1 MILPFFASFIVFCL
15 WLSFQIKRQ
24 RKKEN
29 ALAVSFWEKE
39 AAANNTRKKSLDD
52 VEFITI
58 PFDFLPMHTMPTDEE
73 AEECRRLL
81 LDLKEQKIANFTGL
95 SNTDLKLRYGTANI
109 TFLSECDQNYT
120 ILARTLQKWASVLYK
135 NGYIDEAKTILEFAV
150 STKTDIS
157 GTYALLSEIYNKTGQ
172 SEKKESLLQI
182 AEGLQSAMKPT
193 IVRILQEADP
203 YNG

>member
-29 ALAVSFWEKE
+29 TLAVSFWEKE

-58 PFDFLPMHTMPTDEE
+58 PFDFLPMHTMPADEE

-135 NGYIDEAKTILEFAV
+135 NGYLDEAKTILEFAV

>member
-24 RKKEN
+24 KKKEN
-29 ALAVSFWEKE
+29 TRTVSFWEKE
-39 AAANNTRKKSLDD
+39 AAANNTRKKPLDD

-73 AEECRRLL
+73 AEECRKLL
-81 LDLKEQKIANFTGL
+81 LDLSEQKIANFTGL